1 MYSDILD
8 YKVSFVLIKL
18 DNRKYNS
25 SLSKDE
31 KSILEFP
38 IEILEKILQQINRQ
52 KLSNISDEKIFISL
66 MKFKLSEFQIKYIFE
81 NFLVLKKKLMTNYPR
96 RLLKS
101 KSYEEKVKKKTND
114 FLLKGYS
121 KDYAEAQARKQFKV
135 DKYIP
140 LKIIEGGGT
149 NKR

>member
-1 MYSDILD
+1 VI
-8 YKVSFVLIKL
+8 FVLIEL
-18 DNRKYNS
+18 DKRKYKN

-38 IEILEKILQQINRQ
+38 MEILEKILQQINRQ
-52 KLSNISDEKIFISL
+52 KLSNVCDEKILISL
-66 MKFKLSEFQIKYIFE
+66 KKFKLSELQVKYIFK
-81 NFLVLKKKLMTNYPR
+81 NFLELKEKLMKNYPNKLKKN
-96 RLLKS
+96 
-101 KSYEEKVKKKTND
+101 KSYEEKVKKKAND

-121 KDYAEAQARKQFKV
+121 KEYAEAKARKQFKI

-140 LKIIEGGGT
+140 LKIIEGGST